1 MRITRRFLPWVI
13 FHLFEF
19 WYFYI
24 LALISLFV
32 LHTAQVQIPELAK
45 NLGDNIL
52 SKNFDSSIITTLLL
66 LSITILVFRTLS
78 RWLFFLPAR
87 VQQKNLRIELLELI
101 RNAYPSQYSEFNFG
115 QLYQIILND
124 INRLRGFI
132 GFALL
137 QIGNIIIA
145 AWVLIPKIFEID
157 SRLFIA
163 FSPMVG
169 SVFLFSVV
177 IFLFQP
183 YLEKAVGT
191 QGDVQNILIET
202 FDAKGSIANFQKEQ
216 SFYENFKASSDKELN
231 YFFKASLGPSIATP
245 MVPLG
250 MSFSL
255 LWGAWLI
262 YQLELGVTTII
273 LFSGLL
279 YIALEPLMFLS
290 WIGIVTMTALAS
302 WKRIKKFVG
311 SVTKTI
317 TIDGELSEDKEKYH
331 ITSSLWDQKLELN
344 LVKNKKVG
352 ICGNTAS
359 GKSHL
364 LFSIADL
371 LKSKNKSFSLVLQE
385 PHLFNDSIRNNLT
398 LGREDITDEKVLEL
412 IKIFSLDQ
420 LEQRQENILELIV
433 GENGKKLSGG
443 QIKRMALIQSL
454 LSDEE
459 VYLWDD
465 PFSSV
470 DNILEKEILE
480 RLAEKKYF
488 QNKLLVFT
496 SHRVTTFQVADEIY
510 LIQNKKI
517 SKHNNLNSKELSEFF
532 KSQRGSE

>member
-1 MRITRRFLPWVI
+1 MRITRKFIPWIV

-24 LALISLFV
+24 FALISLFI
-32 LHTAQVQIPELAK
+32 LHSAQVQIPELAK
-45 NLGDNIL
+45 SLGDNIL
-52 SKNFDSSIITTLLL
+52 SKNFDKSIISTLLL

-101 RNAYPSQYSEFNFG
+101 RNSYPSQYSEYNFG
-115 QLYQIILND
+115 QIYQIVLND
-124 INRLRGFI
+124 LNRLRGFI

-145 AWVLIPKIFEID
+145 AWVLVPKIFEID

-163 FSPMVG
+163 FSPMVA
-169 SVFLFSVV
+169 SVILFSVI
-177 IFLFQP
+177 IFFFQP
-183 YLEKAVGT
+183 FLEKAVGT
-191 QGDVQNILIET
+191 QGEVQNILIET
-202 FDAKGSIANFQKEQ
+202 FDAKGSIANFQKEK
-216 SFYENFKASSDKELN
+216 SFFRNFKIASNKELS
-231 YFFKASLGPSIATP
+231 YFFKASIGPSMATP
-245 MVPLG
+245 LVPLG

-262 YQLELGVTTII
+262 FKLELGVTTII

-290 WIGIVTMTALAS
+290 WIGVVTMTALVS

-311 SVTKTI
+311 SLTKKM
-317 TIDGELSEDKEKYH
+317 TIDGSVDEIEGKYKFK
-331 ITSSLWDQKLELN
+331 TLLWEQDIELN
-344 LVKNKKVG
+344 FEKNQAVG
-352 ICGNTAS
+352 ICGKTAS

-385 PHLFNDSIRNNLT
+385 PHLFNDSIRNNLI
-398 LGREDITDEKVLEL
+398 LGRENITDDMILEL
-412 IKIFSLDQ
+412 IEIFSLDQ
-420 LEQRQENILELIV
+420 LEQREENILDLIV

-454 LSDEE
+454 LSDED

-470 DNILEKEILE
+470 DNILEKEILDK
-480 RLAEKKYF
+480 LNQKGYF
-488 QNKLLVFT
+488 KNKLLIFT
-496 SHRVTTFQVADEIY
+496 SHRVTTFQIAQEIY
-510 LIQNKKI
+510 FIKDKKI
-517 SKHNNLNSKELSEFF
+517 TKHNNLDSKELSEFF
-532 KSQRGSE
+532 QSQRG